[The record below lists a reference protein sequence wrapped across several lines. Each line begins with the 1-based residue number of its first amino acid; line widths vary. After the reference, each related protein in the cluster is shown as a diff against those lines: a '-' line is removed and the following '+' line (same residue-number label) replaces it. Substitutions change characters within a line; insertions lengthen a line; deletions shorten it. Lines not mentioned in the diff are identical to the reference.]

1 MPKTVSI
8 LCLLDLGTGE
18 VTEQKRFPYLIE
30 APFFRGENEL
40 LYNAGGHIFRLR
52 TDTGDTD
59 EIPTGECIHC
69 NNDHVLSPDG
79 TKLAVSHS
87 PETDWQSRI
96 YILGLDPVT
105 PPRLVTPLGP
115 SYLHGWSPDGK
126 TLAYCASRN
135 GEYDVYTIPAES
147 GTDGGEETRLTDTP
161 GLNDGPEYSPD
172 GKYIYFNSV
181 RDGLM
186 DCWRMDADGGNP
198 VRLTDNGRN
207 NWFPHISPDGSVIA
221 YISYDPAEV
230 RPDDHPANKNVE
242 IRRIN
247 PDGTG
252 DRTVVKFFGGQGSL
266 NVNSWMPDSRRLA
279 FVKYELIE
287 E

>member
-1 MPKTVSI
+1 MPETKMKTISI
-8 LCLLDLGTGE
+8 LELLDIRTGE
-18 VTEQKRFPYLIE
+18 TTELKRFDTLIE

-40 LYNAGGHIFRLR
+40 LYNTGGRIYRLWV
-52 TDTGDTD
+52 DSGKIA

-69 NNDHVLSPDG
+69 NNDHVLSADG
-79 TKLAVSHS
+79 TMLAVSHS
-87 PETDWQSRI
+87 PETDHKSRI
-96 YILGLDPVT
+96 YILGLDPEF
-105 PPRLVTPLGP
+105 PPRLVTPEGS

-135 GEYDVYTIPAES
+135 GEYDVYTIPA
-147 GTDGGEETRLTDTP
+147 DGGEEKRLTDTP

-172 GKYIYFNSV
+172 G
-181 RDGLM
+181 
-186 DCWRMDADGGNP
+186 A
-198 VRLTDNGRN
+198 
-207 NWFPHISPDGSVIA
+207 VIT

-230 RPDDHPANKNVE
+230 KPGDHPANKNVE

-252 DRTVVKFFGGQGSL
+252 DETVVKFFGGQGSL

-279 FVKYELIE
+279 FVRYELIE
-287 E
+287 EN

>member
-1 MPKTVSI
+1 MPKTISI
-8 LCLLDLGTGE
+8 LCLLDIDTGE
-18 VTEQKRFPYLIE
+18 VTELKRFDSLME

-40 LYNAGGHIFRLR
+40 LWNAGGRVFRLR

-105 PPRLVTPLGP
+105 PPQLITPLGP
-115 SYLHGWSPDGK
+115 SYLHGWSPDGS
-126 TLAYCASRN
+126 TLAYCASRG
-135 GEYDVYTIPAES
+135 GEYDVYTIS
-147 GTDGGEETRLTDTP
+147 VCGGEETRLTFTP

-181 RDGLM
+181 RGGLM

-207 NWFPHISPDGSVIA
+207 NWFPHVAPDGSAVA
-221 YISYDPAEV
+221 YVSYDGDEV
-230 RPDDHPANKNVE
+230 APGDHPADKNVE
-242 IRRIN
+242 LRLTT

-252 DRTVVKFFGGQGSL
+252 DRLLTPLFGGQGTL
-266 NVNSWMPDSRRLA
+266 NVNSWMPDSRHLA
-279 FVKYELIE
+279 FFRYEIE